1 MRKAKTK
8 LKYFLGL
15 SLGSLLMLILI
26 FSALPAILLL
36 FKVPSFTFGE
46 GVWWIL
52 RWKNETTGS
61 GISFNLYILICLAIT
76 IGLLGL
82 LWRSR

>member
-1 MRKAKTK
+1 
-8 LKYFLGL
+8 
-15 SLGSLLMLILI
+15 MLILI
-26 FSALPAILLL
+26 FSALPAILLF
-36 FKVPSFTFGE
+36 FKVPSFAFGE

-61 GISFNLYILICLAIT
+61 GISFNLYILICLAMA

-82 LWRSR
+82 LWRSRH